1 MEPAPRFG
9 GGPPPGRFG
18 GRGAAR
24 GLRGGF
30 GGPGPNG
37 SSTAGQ
43 VAAYVQQFAAT
54 TVGGATVYDLTTP
67 ISQ

>member
-1 MEPAPRFG
+1 MVVRHRAVSVVAVP
-9 GGPPPGRFG
+9 
-18 GRGAAR
+18 AR